1 MITITTTNPKSDQ
14 PLKQERNKSP
24 VKKTTK
30 RAGKQYSEL
39 GTEPFTREQAIRLLN
54 TADSMEERVL
64 LLLGFNTGMSL
75 AEIAS
80 LEPINFEFTNGLIK
94 VWDRKKKHY
103 RQVSVSDETTGEIR
117 NLIDTHKDTAG
128 PKLFLYSARTIEG
141 KFQRHTLKVL
151 GESRS
156 WESVRWTYI
165 SISARLG
172 IPIRIVVDNTGESPS
187 AIVKYYI
194 DCQLTNPRRIVNEIP
209 LYPDSPKVK
218 LKSDEL
224 KLILER
230 PFVEKIDMIMSEK
243 ARLKYTVSDLN
254 SRED

>member
-1 MITITTTNPKSDQ
+1 MGHSD
-14 PLKQERNKSP
+14 
-24 VKKTTK
+24 
-30 RAGKQYSEL
+30 L
-39 GTEPFTREQAIRLLN
+39 GAEPFTQEQVIKLLN
-54 TADSMEERVL
+54 TTESVEERAL
-64 LLLGFNTGMSL
+64 FLLGFNTGLSL
-75 AEIAS
+75 AEIVS
-80 LEPINFEFTNGLIK
+80 LEPINFEFSNGLIK
-94 VWDRKKKHY
+94 VWDRKKKLY
-103 RQVSVSDETTGEIR
+103 RLVSVSDETVGEIR
-117 NLIDTHKDTAG
+117 LLIDTHKDTAG
-128 PKLFLYSARTIEG
+128 PKLFPYTARTIEG
-141 KFQRHTLKVL
+141 KFQRHSLKVL

-194 DCQLTNPRRIVNEIP
+194 ERQLTNPRRIVNEIP
-209 LYPDSPKVK
+209 LYPDSPKVS

-243 ARLKYTVSDLN
+243 ARLKYAVSN
-254 SRED
+254 FKNAED